1 MISATV
7 PDQEGPDE
15 PGSEAMQI
23 SIETTTQSTSLFSA
37 SFSNGGAEGQKNDPK
52 GNAYG
57 HEIGQR
63 NGHDKSPAVSVLE
76 AASKQAEEDAVVIAA
91 LQDAVEKGKGNV
103 KDDDEDKDGAL
114 ATVEDY
120 QKTAGKLKAA
130 LGEEESGASANVAYE
145 SATISTTTIEAE
157 IGGET
162 VSAQFVSFERV
173 SYDSETGLSVR
184 SANASSVEG
193 NFDNGSFS
201 YQSAAVS
208 ELYAGTGDQVSNL
221 LGLVA

>member
-1 MISATV
+1 MLSATV
-7 PDQEGPDE
+7 PDQKGPDK

-23 SIETTTQSTSLFSA
+23 SIETTTQSASLFTA

-63 NGHDKSPAVSVLE
+63 NGHDKSPAVNALE

-91 LQDAVEKGKGNV
+91 LQDAVEKSKG
-103 KDDDEDKDGAL
+103 KDDDKEKDGAL

-120 QKTAGKLKAA
+120 QKTAGKLKVA

-184 SANASSVEG
+184 TANASSIEG